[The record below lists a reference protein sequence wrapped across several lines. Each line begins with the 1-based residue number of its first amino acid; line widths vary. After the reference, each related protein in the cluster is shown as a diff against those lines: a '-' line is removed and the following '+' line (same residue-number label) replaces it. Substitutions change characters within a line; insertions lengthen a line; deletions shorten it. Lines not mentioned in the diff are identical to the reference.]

1 MPGMCLVH
9 PGGNRKIGSKTH
21 ECPIVPTTSRTPP
34 SPTAHRTGRH
44 RRDGRRPS
52 GKYRRNRGRAI
63 GEHSDQRQDPGP
75 GGDGSPREVADPGS
89 GVQADLRVGEPEQPH
104 RDREPD
110 GREEPADRVAG
121 VAARDERAHRA
132 VGRDRQT
139 EQGRRDGVGRRGG
152 EHQDQGAE
160 PDRERAEPHAVGQP
174 SGGRGLHAWH
184 RGSRARGF
192 QGGSP
197 AHARARTPPSLGC
210 WHPPD
215 VVVAAGSSPARSARS
230 VASG

>member
-1 MPGMCLVH
+1 MPGTS
-9 PGGNRKIGSKTH
+9 PG
-21 ECPIVPTTSRTPP
+21 PP
-34 SPTAHRTGRH
+34 RWEQEDRVEDPRVSDRADDQQDAAEPHGPQ
-44 RRDGRRPS
+44 DGAPS
-52 GKYRRNRGRAI
+52 TRWQASVWEVQEEQGEGDR
-63 GEHSDQRQDPGP
+63 EHSDQRHDPGP
-75 GGDGSPREVADPGS
+75 GGDGSPREIADPGS
-89 GVQADLRVGEPEQPH
+89 GVQADLRIGEPEQPD

-132 VGRDRQT
+132 VGRDRQP
-139 EQGRRDGVGRRGG
+139 EQGHRDGVGRRGG
-152 EHQDQGAE
+152 EHQDHGAE

-197 AHARARTPPSLGC
+197 AHARARTSPSLGC

-215 VVVAAGSSPARSARS
+215 VVVAAGSYPARSARS